1 MSNLE
6 RHFSNGAE
14 TLSHRWT
21 THTDGDSIPTTAW
34 SANEKMLAAASEQ
47 GDIWFFS
54 PDSRQP
60 ILSQHS
66 AHEPGICSLSWHPR
80 HPLMASSGQDGR
92 VKIWLEGKAF
102 DQVETSDAWVEKV
115 IWSPDGR
122 WLAAAAGREVYLWE
136 LQITERQLK
145 PHFVSHEHAD
155 LLTDIAWRPWMLA
168 IPNPPEIAA
177 SSRGQISFWQPNTY
191 DPTRL
196 LTSQGNFLSV
206 AWSPDGRY
214 LASGEQSAKLHLW
227 ALPSERETVVCAPAD
242 NISQLIW
249 DARSQTL
256 ACSGGNDV
264 VIWNA
269 SNPGS
274 KPEQLVAHE
283 RSVTALAAQNDG
295 PLLASG
301 GQDGL
306 LAVWNPSAG
315 RDALCFDY
323 YPNGEIHSLSWSTA
337 DRYLV
342 SGTADGRITLYDN
355 PRTKT

>member
-21 THTDGDSIPTTAW
+21 THTDGDYIPTTAW

-136 LQITERQLK
+136 LQTTERQLK

-196 LTSQGNFLSV
+196 LT
-206 AWSPDGRY
+206 
-214 LASGEQSAKLHLW
+214 
-227 ALPSERETVVCAPAD
+227 
-242 NISQLIW
+242 
-249 DARSQTL
+249 
-256 ACSGGNDV
+256 
-264 VIWNA
+264 
-269 SNPGS
+269 
-274 KPEQLVAHE
+274 
-283 RSVTALAAQNDG
+283 
-295 PLLASG
+295 
-301 GQDGL
+301 
-306 LAVWNPSAG
+306 
-315 RDALCFDY
+315 
-323 YPNGEIHSLSWSTA
+323 
-337 DRYLV
+337 
-342 SGTADGRITLYDN
+342 
-355 PRTKT
+355 